1 MSGRV
6 AGKIAIVTGA
16 ASGIGRMSA
25 LRLAEEGAKLVIAD
39 LNAAEGEKAAQEIVN
54 TGGDAIFLKLDVTDE
69 EQWKSVIAAVLDR
82 YGRLDVIVNN
92 AGISI
97 SHSVEDTPLEEWNR
111 IMSVNADG
119 VFLGTKYA
127 VDAMKKNGP
136 AGGSIINISSA
147 YGMIGDSLNAAYCAS
162 KGAVMNFTKS
172 AALHCG
178 KSGYNIRVNSVHPG
192 VVRTPMTEVE
202 INELVELK
210 GYASVEEAL
219 EKEWAPT
226 HPIGRIGDPIDIA
239 NGVVYLASDE
249 SSFMTGAEL
258 VIDGGM
264 TAQ

>member
-1 MSGRV
+1 MSGRA
-6 AGKIAIVTGA
+6 AGKVAIVTGA

-25 LRLAEEGAKLVIAD
+25 IRLAQEGAKLAIAD
-39 LNAAEGEKAAQEIVN
+39 LNVSDGQSAAREIADAGGE
-54 TGGDAIFLKLDVTDE
+54 AIFVEHDVTNE
-69 EQWKSVIAAVLDR
+69 NHWKAVIAAVLVR
-82 YGRLDVIVNN
+82 FGRLDVIVNC

-97 SHSVEDTPLEEWNR
+97 SHSVEDTTVDEWDK

-119 VFLGTKYA
+119 VFLGTKFA
-127 VDAMKKNGP
+127 IDAMKKNGP

-147 YGMIGDSLNAAYCAS
+147 YGMIGEAFNAAYCTS

-192 VVRTPMTEVE
+192 VVRTAMTEVE
-202 INELVELK
+202 INEIVELK
-210 GYASVEEAL
+210 GYDSVEEAL
-219 EKEWAPT
+219 EKEWGPT

-239 NGVVYLASDE
+239 NGIVYLASDE
-249 SSFMTGAEL
+249 SSFVTGAEL

-264 TAQ
+264 IAQ